1 MLSLQTESRHRGSDG
16 TRTVVDIALSLIIP
30 TLLSMPKRSRI
41 PANPTQDIVFLL
53 LWCSILKPDLI
64 ELVVVATIKVIPHSF
79 IRLKASMI
87 FACLGPA
94 MEAIPN
100 VSVTVRGP

>member
-1 MLSLQTESRHRGSDG
+1 MLKL
-16 TRTVVDIALSLIIP
+16 
-30 TLLSMPKRSRI
+30 
-41 PANPTQDIVFLL
+41 
-53 LWCSILKPDLI
+53 DLI
-64 ELVVVATIKVIPHSF
+64 ELVVVANIEVIPYNF

-87 FACLGPA
+87 FACLGAA